1 MIKEIG
7 VKDFKGITDKR
18 ANIVVI
24 DEFTSL
30 PQSITGTRKPNR
42 MHFFGCKK

>member
-7 VKDFKGITDKR
+7 VKDFKGITGKR
-18 ANIVVI
+18 ANVAVI
-24 DEFTSL
+24 DDFFSL

-42 MHFFGCKK
+42 MHFFGCKR